1 MSESIAT
8 VARDQLR
15 SLATLL
21 KTGWVAKHAQ
31 VLVGQFSA
39 LSELSREHGFTELST
54 LARALSASV
63 LLYVKEGPD
72 EQGRGRFLDLGRKVN
87 ALIGKDGV
95 LQKKTEKARA
105 PESPADANFRPVFM
119 LAELD
124 PEQSAV
130 PPRELQQSLARRQ
143 FTLHLFAEG
152 DALTEALTNTTPA
165 ALICEAALMPSL
177 SELLDVIEKE
187 QPGLSMRVP
196 LVAINKHAS
205 AARRLTA
212 ALGWADSYLEAP
224 SVEEIADAI
233 TELATVK
240 EEAKFQVLI
249 VDDDRQQA
257 MFCAGVLKRKG
268 MEVKS
273 ALSAEEAL
281 VALTSMRPD
290 LVLMDLYLPGLNGM
304 ELTAILRQ
312 RSDSLLL
319 PIVFLSGEQDAQKRF
334 DALNIG
340 GDDYLTKPIR
350 PRHLA
355 TAVASRIKRVR
366 ALRAQLSEAR
376 QPVDTHGL
384 YRRPAFLDLLQQ
396 QAERNITGASAANGH
411 GASGQALIYLCVDHA
426 ASLLDELGMVA
437 QNGLEQALCAR
448 FVEAID
454 AADAL
459 TALGNFE
466 YALLVQRA
474 DSDRLTSLAEALRL
488 CIATRA
494 LATKNDELALT
505 VSIGVIEHN
514 DAKKS
519 AERWLMLGQMA
530 AQRAQRR
537 GGNRIER
544 GQFESLRAAPARQK
558 AIEDLLNEVTS
569 RNNTVLEYQPIVP
582 LRGAPI
588 AQYAQLLRLRGSTIS
603 TAMLT
608 RTDYAEISDRLG
620 ASVKLDRFACQQAI
634 QAIRDSAR
642 FGGITRLF
650 VRVGVAALLGDI
662 AATVRSEIAMAAIDA
677 KQLVLEFDLGEI
689 ELELAACNRKL
700 DTLRNL
706 GVSICLVVA
715 LNRPRLEAM
724 LLKLKPDI
732 VKLHTSLISDANDA
746 AASKLTPTTGVLKS
760 IASLR
765 ERSTVIAIE
774 ANNAESL
781 PTLWAQ
787 HLDYVQADFI
797 GPARAQLDFSF
808 VPLKLAPIKT

>member
-15 SLATLL
+15 ALATLL
-21 KTGWVAKHAQ
+21 KTGWVSKHAQ

-39 LSELSREHGFTELST
+39 LSELAREHGFTELST

-63 LLYVKEGPD
+63 LLYVKDGPD
-72 EQGRGRFLDLGRKVN
+72 EQGHKRFMDLGRKVN
-87 ALIGKDGV
+87 ALIGKEGV
-95 LQKKTEKARA
+95 LQKKTEKPPVLPDA
-105 PESPADANFRPVFM
+105 ADVNFRAVFM

-124 PEQSAV
+124 PTQSAV
-130 PPRELQQSLARRQ
+130 LPRELQLSLAKRQ
-143 FTLHLFAEG
+143 FALHMFAEG
-152 DALTEALTNTTPA
+152 DALTEALVKQTPA

-196 LVAINKHAS
+196 LVAVNKHAS

-212 ALGWADSYLEAP
+212 ALGWADCYLEAP
-224 SVEEIADAI
+224 SAEEIAVAI
-233 TELATVK
+233 AEVAAVRDD
-240 EEAKFQVLI
+240 AKFQVLI

-268 MEVKS
+268 MEVVS

-319 PIVFLSGEQDAQKRF
+319 PIVFLSGEQDAQMRF

-384 YRRPAFLDLLQQ
+384 YRRSAFLDLLQQ
-396 QAERNITGASAANGH
+396 QAERINVNEAHVALERSAKAAAG
-411 GASGQALIYLCVDHA
+411 GQALIFLLLDHA
-426 ASLLDELGMVA
+426 DALADELGLFA
-437 QNGLEQALCAR
+437 QNSLDQALCAR
-448 FVEAID
+448 FVETID

-459 TALGNFE
+459 TPLGNFE

-474 DSDRLTSLAEALRL
+474 DTERLLALAEALL
-488 CIATRA
+488 QSVALRA
-494 LATKNDELALT
+494 VPMKGDELALT
-505 VSIGVIEHN
+505 VSVGIIEHS
-514 DAKKS
+514 DARKS

-530 AQRAQRR
+530 AQRAQRK

-558 AIEDLLNEVTS
+558 AIEDLLNETPS
-569 RNNTVLEYQPIVP
+569 RNNTLIEYQPIVP

-588 AQYAQLLRLRGSTIS
+588 PQYAQLLRLRGNTVS

-608 RTDYAEISDRLG
+608 RSDYAELAERLG
-620 ASVKLDRFACQQAI
+620 AAIKLDRFACQQAI
-634 QAIRDSAR
+634 QAIRDGAR
-642 FGGITRLF
+642 FGSQARLF
-650 VRVGVAALLGDI
+650 VRLSVASLLGDI
-662 AATVRSEIAMAAIDA
+662 TQTLKTELALGSIDA
-677 KQLVLEFDLGEI
+677 KLLFLEFDLQDI
-689 ELELAACNRKL
+689 ELELAACNRRL
-700 DTLRNL
+700 DALRAI
-706 GVSICLVVA
+706 GVSICFSVA
-715 LNRPRLEAM
+715 LKRPRLGAM
-724 LLKLKPDI
+724 LQKLKPDAI
-732 VKLHTSLISDANDA
+732 KLHANLISD
-746 AASKLTPTTGVLKS
+746 S
-760 IASLR
+760 
-765 ERSTVIAIE
+765 
-774 ANNAESL
+774 AESIEFL
-781 PTLWAQ
+781 KTLNVARESSPLIATQAAGPETLATLWAQ
-787 HLDYVQADFI
+787 NIEYLQADFI
-797 GPARAQLDFSF
+797 GPTRAQLDFVF
-808 VPLKLAPIKT
+808 VPIKIAQDK

>member
-39 LSELSREHGFTELST
+39 LSELAREHGFTELST

-63 LLYVKEGPD
+63 LLYVKDGPD

-105 PESPADANFRPVFM
+105 PEPASDANFRPVFM

-124 PEQSAV
+124 PEQSSV

-152 DALTEALTNTTPA
+152 DALTEALTATTPA

-212 ALGWADSYLEAP
+212 ALGWADSYLESP

-233 TELATVK
+233 AELATIK

-281 VALTSMRPD
+281 IALTSMRPD

-396 QAERNITGASAANGH
+396 QAERNVTSGPVAG
-411 GASGQALIYLCVDHA
+411 GQALIYLSLDHA
-426 ASLLDELGMVA
+426 ASLLDELGIVA
-437 QNGLEQALCAR
+437 QNALEQGLCAR
-448 FVEAID
+448 FAETID

-474 DSDRLTSLAEALRL
+474 DSERLTSLAEALRQ

-494 LATKNDELALT
+494 LPIKNDELALT
-505 VSIGVIEHN
+505 VSIGVIEHG

-530 AQRAQRR
+530 AQRAQRS
-537 GGNRIER
+537 GCNRIER

-558 AIEDLLNEVTS
+558 AIEDLLNEVPS
-569 RNNTVLEYQPIVP
+569 RNNTLLEYQPIVP
-582 LRGAPI
+582 LRGLPI
-588 AQYAQLLRLRGSTIS
+588 AQYAQLLRLRGNTIS

-642 FGGITRLF
+642 FGGTTRLF
-650 VRVGVAALLGDI
+650 VRLGVASLLGDI
-662 AATVRSEIAMAAIDA
+662 AATVKSEIAMAAIDA

-689 ELELAACNRKL
+689 ELELAACSRKF
-700 DTLRNL
+700 DSLRTL
-706 GVSICLVVA
+706 GVSICVVVA
-715 LNRPRLEAM
+715 LKRPRLEAM
-724 LLKLKPDI
+724 LLKLKPDAI
-732 VKLHTSLISDANDA
+732 KLHASLIADATDA
-746 AASKLTPTTGVLKS
+746 LGVLKS
-760 IASLR
+760 INSFR
-765 ERSTVIAIE
+765 DRSTVIAIE
-774 ANNAESL
+774 ASNVESL
-781 PTLWAQ
+781 SSLWAQ

-797 GPARAQLDFSF
+797 GPPRAQLDFSF
-808 VPLKLAPIKT
+808 VPLKLAAAKA